1 MLSQTPVALK
11 ISLAVTWPTH
21 FSVILDWMDG
31 NCHCLFLATFSLL
44 LLCLG
49 AALGISVLLLVAR
62 RWPKLQIAS
71 YFKALPADL
80 LVPRPP
86 CNSPNLSRNRRRK
99 MRPLRPL
106 RPADGQPRPIA
117 RVAAYSNLQEGVV
130 FKHPRRDLSAP
141 RAMTL
146 AQVHH
151 QITDPG
157 AGPAAARSIPP
168 LAGTYV

>member
-1 MLSQTPVALK
+1 MN
-11 ISLAVTWPTH
+11 
-21 FSVILDWMDG
+21 G
-31 NCHCLFLATFSLL
+31 NGHCVFLATFSLL
-44 LLCLG
+44 LLFLG

-62 RWPKLQIAS
+62 RWPRLQIAS

-80 LVPRPP
+80 LVPTVPP
-86 CNSPNLSRNRRRK
+86 NSPNLLRNRRLRK
-99 MRPLRPL
+99 MRPLRP
-106 RPADGQPRPIA
+106 ADGRPRPIA

-130 FKHPRRDLSAP
+130 FKHPRRDPPAP

-151 QITDPG
+151 QTTDPG

>member
-1 MLSQTPVALK
+1 MLSQTLVALK
-11 ISLAVTWPTH
+11 TSLVVTCPTH
-21 FSVILDWMDG
+21 SSVILDQMNG
-31 NCHCLFLATFSLL
+31 NGHCVFLATFSLL

-80 LVPRPP
+80 LVPRAPP
-86 CNSPNLSRNRRRK
+86 NSPRNRRLRK
-99 MRPLRPL
+99 MRPLRP
-106 RPADGQPRPIA
+106 ADGGPRPIA

-130 FKHPRRDLSAP
+130 FKHSRRDPPAP

-146 AQVHH
+146 ASVHH
-151 QITDPG
+151 QTTDPG
-157 AGPAAARSIPP
+157 AGPAAARSFPP

>member
-1 MLSQTPVALK
+1 M
-11 ISLAVTWPTH
+11 
-21 FSVILDWMDG
+21 
-31 NCHCLFLATFSLL
+31 FLATFSLL

-71 YFKALPADL
+71 YFKAVDL

-86 CNSPNLSRNRRRK
+86 PNSPNLSRNRRRK

-106 RPADGQPRPIA
+106 SPADGQPRPIA